1 MDKITPT
8 NEEYIYDGSAAI
20 SQTDLDGKITYV
32 NKKFC
37 EISGYLADEL
47 IGSPHNIVR
56 DPSMP
61 RAVFSKMW
69 ESVSS
74 GKSWNGIIKNLRKDG
89 KFYWISLEIIP
100 TKDDKTNEITG
111 YISTG
116 KAASEKDTKDNDIL
130 YQKMLEAEE

>member
-1 MDKITPT
+1 
-8 NEEYIYDGSAAI
+8 
-20 SQTDLDGKITYV
+20 
-32 NKKFC
+32 
-37 EISGYLADEL
+37 
-47 IGSPHNIVR
+47 
-56 DPSMP
+56 
-61 RAVFSKMW
+61 MW
-69 ESVSS
+69 ESISS

-111 YISTG
+111 YISAG